1 MNKVLIL
8 GLVWPE
14 PNTTAAGGRMLQLIH
29 YFLSQGYH
37 VTFASTASVSEFSMD
52 LRKLGVQCTATQ
64 LNDKAFDVFI
74 KSLNPFLVLFDRFLT
89 EEQFGWRV
97 AAHTPQA
104 IRILDT
110 EDLHSLRAARQQ
122 SNNSGISFTLDSWR
136 QHDKTKREIAS
147 IYRCDCSLIISTYEV
162 QLLQEVIGVN
172 PQLLLYFP
180 FLLDS
185 MNEYEKAK
193 WPSFE
198 TRTDFIFIG
207 SGKHDPNVD
216 AIQWLKV
223 ELWPLIR
230 QSLPT
235 VNLRIYGSYFPHF
248 IRYMHCPKDGFH
260 IMGWTPN
267 PKEVLS
273 GAKVNLA
280 PLRFGAGLKGKLIE
294 GMQCGTPNVATS
306 IGAEGMHGDLQWNG
320 FIEDQPKQFS
330 EKAVLLY
337 SDSQQ
342 WKSSQDY
349 GAAII
354 NQCFIKEEH
363 INSLKSMVKCLQDN
377 LESHRNENFIGS
389 MLHHHTMAST
399 KYLSK
404 WIELKNQ

>member
-1 MNKVLIL
+1 M
-8 GLVWPE
+8 WPE
-14 PNTTAAGGRMLQLIH
+14 PNTTAAGGRMLQLIL
-29 YFLSQGYH
+29 YFLGQGYH
-37 VTFASTASVSEFSMD
+37 VTFASTAAVSEFSMD
-52 LRKLGVQCTATQ
+52 FGELGVQSTAIK

-97 AAHTPQA
+97 AAHAPEA

-122 SNNSGISFTLDSWR
+122 TSNSDIPFTLDVWL

-147 IYRCDCSLIISTYEV
+147 IYRSDCSLIISPYEV
-162 QLLQEVIGVN
+162 QLLQEVIGIN
-172 PQLLLYFP
+172 PKLLLYFP
-180 FLLDS
+180 FLL
-185 MNEYEKAK
+185 NPIFEYEKAQ

-198 TRTDFIFIG
+198 DRTGFIFIG
-207 SGKHDPNVD
+207 SGKHEPNVD
-216 AIQWLKV
+216 AIKWLKV

-235 VNLRIYGSYFPHF
+235 VNLRIYGSYFPDF
-248 IRYMHCPKDGFH
+248 IKQMHRPKDGFH

-267 PKEVLS
+267 AKKVLS

-294 GMQCGTPNVATS
+294 GMQCGTPNVTTS
-306 IGAEGMHGDLQWNG
+306 IGAEGMHADLPWSG
-320 FIEDQPKQFS
+320 FIENEPKQFS

-342 WKSSQDY
+342 WKRSQDY

-354 NQCFIKEEH
+354 NQCFRKEEH
-363 INSLKSMVKCLQDN
+363 INSLKSRVKRLQDD
-377 LESHRNENFIGS
+377 LKSHRNQNFIGS
-389 MLHHHTMAST
+389 MLNHHTMTST
-399 KYLSK
+399 KYLAK